1 MSSASAP
8 TTGRYRTI
16 DIVAVTLLG
25 VVFGVVFWGWGKL
38 YALINLGT
46 TVGFPPASAL
56 LGGGWL
62 IAAVVGGLIVQRRGA
77 ALATE
82 LVAAFTSMLLTTEWG
97 TTVLVAGLL
106 QGLGAELVFAL
117 FGYRRFGLGVAI
129 AAGALAGVFE
139 ALYEWFAYFGY
150 WDLPWRLAY
159 LGLFAVSGMVIAG
172 WGGWALTR
180 ALAKAGALD
189 AFPAGRA

>member
-1 MSSASAP
+1 MS

-25 VVFGVVFWGWGKL
+25 VTFGVVFWGWGKL
-38 YALINLGT
+38 YALVSLGT
-46 TVGFPPASAL
+46 AVGFPPASAL

-62 IAAVVGGLIVQRRGA
+62 IAAVVGGLIIQKRGA

-97 TTVLVAGLL
+97 VTVLVAGLL

-117 FGYRRFGLGVAI
+117 FRYRRFGLGVAV
-129 AAGALAGVFE
+129 AAGALAAVFE
-139 ALYEWFAYFGY
+139 SLYEWFAYYGY
-150 WDLPWRLAY
+150 WDLSWRLAH

-172 WGGWALTR
+172 WGGWALSR
-180 ALAKAGALD
+180 ALARAGALD